1 VELTTLKTGGGI
13 MLNKKRIVEVKMD
26 KLGNLT
32 LVIGIDSIYLQAEI
46 DVERFGIL
54 KSCKMQATDRR

>member
-1 VELTTLKTGGGI
+1 